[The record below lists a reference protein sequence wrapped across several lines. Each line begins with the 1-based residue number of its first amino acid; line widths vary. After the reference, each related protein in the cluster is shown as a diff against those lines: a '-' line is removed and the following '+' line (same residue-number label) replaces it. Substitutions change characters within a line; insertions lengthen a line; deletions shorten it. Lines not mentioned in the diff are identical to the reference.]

1 MSEDEV
7 PMTITTD
14 RPTTAGVR
22 TRSTVVERRRR
33 ARPALRSSIET
44 RGAQTTPC
52 LPVLEPSWTDVT
64 DREAADREFD
74 ETSAH
79 FAGQPVRMRSVVM
92 WVLAV
97 VVVAGGLIGI
107 ANLRAA
113 SSDAGVQ
120 PAGVVEVHDGAVVEY
135 APGR

>member
-1 MSEDEV
+1 
-7 PMTITTD
+7 MTIITD
-14 RPTTAGVR
+14 RPTAAGIR

-33 ARPALRSSIET
+33 VRPALRSSVAAPGVT
-44 RGAQTTPC
+44 TARRAQATAC
-52 LPVLEPSWTDVT
+52 LPVLAPSRTEVT
-64 DREAADREFD
+64 DRELADREFD

-79 FAGQPVRMRSVVM
+79 FAGQPVRTRSLVL

-107 ANLRAA
+107 ANVRAA
-113 SSDAGVQ
+113 APDAAVQ
-120 PAGVVEVHDGAVVEY
+120 PTGVVEVHNGVVVEY

>member
-1 MSEDEV
+1 
-7 PMTITTD
+7 MTITTD

-22 TRSTVVERRRR
+22 TRSAVVERRRR
-33 ARPALRSSIET
+33 ARPALRSSMEM
-44 RGAQTTPC
+44 RGALTTPC

-79 FAGQPVRMRSVVM
+79 FAGQPVRMRSLM
-92 WVLAV
+92 LWMLAV

-113 SSDAGVQ
+113 APDAGVG

-135 APGR
+135 TTGR